1 MQKQKLPSN
10 RNFAIVFF
18 VVFILIGLWP
28 IFNNEDLRYWAL
40 VISFVFL
47 VLGIF
52 NSKIL
57 SPLNKLWMKFGLILG
72 LIVSPV
78 VMGIIYFGV
87 VTPTGILLRI
97 FRKDVLKLK
106 KNEEDKTYWI
116 DKDNTNSNMKNQF

>member
-1 MQKQKLPSN
+1 
-10 RNFAIVFF
+10 
-18 VVFILIGLWP
+18 
-28 IFNNEDLRYWAL
+28 
-40 VISFVFL
+40 
-47 VLGIF
+47 
-52 NSKIL
+52 
-57 SPLNKLWMKFGLILG
+57 MKFGLILG

>member
-116 DKDNTNSNMKNQF
+116 DKDNTNNNMKNQF